1 MPVDSF
7 LAVERDCVLQYST
20 TRTVYPTGTGAV
32 LHFFLS
38 ALLLLHVTLVTT
50 SCGKMNN
57 RKMPPIA
64 TRAAKAIGASTFISA
79 TSARRRR
86 LVSVSAKIDDENG
99 SALMETST
107 EASSSRPSNPLES
120 SIHVTTSRTPTRRL
134 SENFSS
140 SINSSVE
147 TVRAMLRNVSQ
158 RVESAVAF
166 EAHHLPVVKCT
177 DTAHHRV
184 STPKSFEADALIT
197 ARWLLGAR
205 LVRVLPCGTR
215 LSGKIVE
222 VEAYLGP
229 HDKGAHSYGGK
240 RTPRLEPMFAA
251 GGVAYIYH
259 MHACSCLNV
268 IASKEGDPVGVLIRA
283 LEPVEGT
290 SIMLQNRLRA
300 RALRGKNKTNRG
312 PIPHVAD
319 MNASEREKLL
329 AELCAGPGRLC
340 HALAVDHLMSG
351 SDLVG
356 GAQLFLERGEHVPA
370 SQLVVSPRI
379 GIEYAG
385 LWKEAPLRF
394 SVLGNRHVSKP
405 WPRAQDKKMRKRKK
419 IS

>member
-1 MPVDSF
+1 MLCSLTCPHPSNIYINYN
-7 LAVERDCVLQYST
+7 RDCVLQYST

-57 RKMPPIA
+57 RKLPPVA

-205 LVRVLPCGTR
+205 LVRVLPCGT
-215 LSGKIVE
+215 
-222 VEAYLGP
+222 
-229 HDKGAHSYGGK
+229 
-240 RTPRLEPMFAA
+240 
-251 GGVAYIYH
+251 
-259 MHACSCLNV
+259 
-268 IASKEGDPVGVLIRA
+268 
-283 LEPVEGT
+283 
-290 SIMLQNRLRA
+290 
-300 RALRGKNKTNRG
+300 
-312 PIPHVAD
+312 
-319 MNASEREKLL
+319 
-329 AELCAGPGRLC
+329 
-340 HALAVDHLMSG
+340 
-351 SDLVG
+351 
-356 GAQLFLERGEHVPA
+356 
-370 SQLVVSPRI
+370 
-379 GIEYAG
+379 
-385 LWKEAPLRF
+385 
-394 SVLGNRHVSKP
+394 
-405 WPRAQDKKMRKRKK
+405 
-419 IS
+419 